1 MVYAISLWI
10 ALYGTWLLL
19 SGFYT
24 PFLMGLGAVSCAVV
38 VFIARRMNVIDHEA
52 VPIQLGWRI
61 FTYWPWLIVE
71 IFKANVD
78 VTRRVLAPSL
88 PISPTMIK
96 VKTAQR
102 SDLGKV
108 LYANSITLTPGTVS
122 VDVHEDEITVH
133 AISEEGAADIAEGT
147 MNRKS
152 AAVEGA

>member
-10 ALYGTWLLL
+10 ALYATWLLL

-38 VFIARRMNVIDHEA
+38 VFIARRMDVIDHEA

-61 FTYWPWLIVE
+61 LTYWPWLIVE
-71 IFKANVD
+71 IFKANID
-78 VTRRVLAPSL
+78 VTRRVLSPSL

-102 SDLGKV
+102 SDLAKV
-108 LYANSITLTPGTVS
+108 IYANSITLTPGTVS

-133 AISEEGAADIAEGT
+133 AISAEGAADIAEGT
-147 MNRKS
+147 MNRKA